1 MGKTLADINASID
14 GGKKLKG
21 TNPLLDDIYKRLGAQ
36 EEYYADLNKRRGDRL
51 EAERE
56 MRRALKAGAI
66 GGMAA
71 GVGSGGVGGVGG
83 KGNSNILKILKGLGI
98 GLGTLATAVAALKL
112 RNRFIKPPTV
122 IDKTNVDDAKTRN
135 AKATSRDYY
144 RQIQNSDGR
153 TPKGMFDND
162 PDNRTTFKP
171 NKISGQLFKAQI
183 ELQRTTNQ
191 KLKEIAKLQDIQ
203 AKRALRAR
211 IAALENQRIE
221 NRIALDDGKMQEIRR
236 AKLLAEQKLLKSQL
250 KAAQL
255 EAKRLKFLANR
266 PGFDGGRLS
275 RIGDPFKGLST
286 IDSRGNIAPAIDGI
300 RAFNINDPKL
310 KHLSDG
316 DLRRSGFVR
325 TSSGVRI
332 LKADGTAGRVV
343 KHDTVLNKIKM
354 DGFKAVS
361 GGTVKS
367 PLSSGSSQI
376 DTQRQLKLNNASNSF
391 KASRATGLGDFQND
405 PRMSNE
411 GRARF
416 AGSGSALKG
425 VAAILDLP
433 FIAADALSARM
444 AGSSSSFMRGSGK
457 VLGGLS
463 RLLGGSFGV
472 GLFAFIAGG
481 GLDGGDASK
490 TGNATNRMS
499 DMIRAMQRGAD
510 VPAVIALA
518 NKFVRF
524 VDDHGVFS
532 LGSYD
537 SEHGK
542 MQHDLYAALKSM
554 GAPGSTN
561 KERFVEFYKV
571 IYTHLNPGK
580 TLNVRLSGTDRGSKT
595 RPTQFFQR
603 LQKKDFGMYDN
614 HMNRPG
620 HPSMGGADNSRVF
633 STSGTPTITVQ
644 DNNPHAGGGESG
656 APPVSIIDSSSTS
669 NTSITNTHAT
679 DAIRTIEDIPYYQGG
694 GGTNVITNKMMFF

>member
-56 MRRALKAGAI
+56 MKKLLGGVGKAGMI
-66 GGMAA
+66 GAAA
-71 GVGSGGVGGVGG
+71 GSGADGSGG
-83 KGNSNILKILKGLGI
+83 KSNILKILKGLGI
-98 GLGTLATAVAALKL
+98 GLAGLSAAVAALKL
-112 RNRFIKPPTV
+112 RNRIIKPPTV
-122 IDKTNVDDAKTRN
+122 IDKTNVNDAKTRN

-144 RQIQNSDGR
+144 RQLRSGDNR
-153 TPKGMFDND
+153 TPKGMFDD
-162 PDNRTTFKP
+162 GPDNRTRFRP

-203 AKRALRAR
+203 AKRALRTR

-286 IDSRGNIAPAIDGI
+286 IDSRGNIAPGLNDA
-300 RAFNINDPKL
+300 RLNINDPKL
-310 KHLSDG
+310 KHLSDA
-316 DLRRSGFVR
+316 DLRRNGFVR
-325 TSSGVRI
+325 TTSGVRI

-343 KHDTVLNKIKM
+343 KHDTVL
-354 DGFKAVS
+354 KAV
-361 GGTVKS
+361 
-367 PLSSGSSQI
+367 
-376 DTQRQLKLNNASNSF
+376 QRTNFL
-391 KASRATGLGDFQND
+391 ASRPGFDGGKLSRSGNPFKGIKPGMKLGKVPSINIDAGD
-405 PRMSNE
+405 PRMSDG

-433 FIAADALSARM
+433 FIAADALANK
-444 AGSSSSFMRGSGK
+444 AVQSSSKALQMGGK
-457 VLGGLS
+457 ALGGLS
-463 RLLGGSFGV
+463 RLLGGSFGI
-472 GLFAFIAGG
+472 GLMAFIAGG
-481 GLDGGDASK
+481 RLADGTV
-490 TGNATNRMS
+490 TGAVIKDMS
-499 DMIRAMQRGAD
+499 DMLRAMQRGAE
-510 VPAVIALA
+510 VGAAMALA
-518 NKFVRF
+518 NKFAQA
-524 VDDHGVFS
+524 VDQFGIFY
-532 LGSYD
+532 LGSTATP
-537 SEHGK
+537 EGK
-542 MQHDLYAALKSM
+542 MQHQLYAALKSM
-554 GAPGSTN
+554 GAPSATN
-561 KERFVEFYKV
+561 KERFTEFYKV

-580 TLNVRLSGTDRGSKT
+580 TLNVRLSGTDVGSEF
-595 RPTQFFQR
+595 RPTQFFER
-603 LQKKDFGMYDN
+603 LALKDFGNNEMLSN

-620 HPSMGGADNSRVF
+620 HPSMGGFDTRAPTNVF
-633 STSGTPTITVQ
+633 SASGAPTITVQ
-644 DNNPHAGGGESG
+644 DNNPHDGLTPSGASKSAASIVDASTTTNSTINTHMYGTDDLRTIDTAIDPRLVRWNSLLMGAGGGK
-656 APPVSIIDSSSTS
+656 V
-669 NTSITNTHAT
+669 
-679 DAIRTIEDIPYYQGG
+679 Y
-694 GGTNVITNKMMFF
+694 

>member
-21 TNPLLDDIYKRLGAQ
+21 TNPLLDDIYKRLKPQ

-56 MRRALKAGAI
+56 MRRALKAAGM

-71 GVGSGGVGGVGG
+71 GVGSGGVGDGG
-83 KGNSNILKILKGLGI
+83 KGKNNILKILKGLGF
-98 GLGTLATAVAALKL
+98 GLAAVTSAVAGLKL
-112 RNRFIKPPTV
+112 RNAIIKPST
-122 IDKTNVDDAKTRN
+122 VDDTKTRNAKVDDTKTRN
-135 AKATSRDYY
+135 AKATSRDYH
-144 RQIQNSDGR
+144 RQLQSGDNR
-153 TPKGMFDND
+153 TPKGMFDDGPRN
-162 PDNRTTFKP
+162 TFKP
-171 NKISGQLFKAQI
+171 NKIRGSLFKAQI
-183 ELQRTTNQ
+183 ELQRASARQ
-191 KLKEIAKLQDIQ
+191 LAESIRLEKLTAS
-203 AKRALRAR
+203 RALAAR
-211 IAALENQRIE
+211 VAALENQRIE
-221 NRIALDDGKMQEIRR
+221 TRIALDDTKVQGMRR
-236 AKLLAEQKLLKSQL
+236 AKLLAEQKLLKKQL

-255 EAKRLKFLANR
+255 EAKRINFLANR

-275 RIGDPFKGLST
+275 RSGDPFKGLIT
-286 IDSRGNIAPAIDGI
+286 IDSRGNIAPGLNEA
-300 RAFNINDPKL
+300 RLNINDPKL

-316 DLRRSGFVR
+316 DLRRAGFVR
-325 TSSGVRI
+325 TTSGVRI
-332 LKADGTAGRVV
+332 LKADGTAGQVV
-343 KHDTVLNKIKM
+343 KHDTVLNKMKM

-391 KASRATGLGDFQND
+391 KASRAIGLGDFKSD